1 MTSKFFAELME
12 LANGYVWQ
20 GPGDRM
26 DNYTK
31 VQSLCDEK
39 KACEKELLIFTTA
52 LSIINEK
59 GSSVHLLLSNYS
71 QEGTLL
77 DKEIVE
83 TILELHKSKTEYALE
98 KIEEE
103 LKECI
108 KS

>member
-1 MTSKFFAELME
+1 
-12 LANGYVWQ
+12 
-20 GPGDRM
+20 M
-26 DNYTK
+26 DNYAK

-39 KACEKELLIFTTA
+39 KVSEKELMIFKTA
-52 LSIINEK
+52 LAIINEK

-83 TILELHKSKTEYALE
+83 TILELHKSKMEYALE